1 MNRRNLLIGA
11 SAVGLAAFA
20 AGTIILNR
28 RRSAEAEAVAAA
40 TPAVDPALLVREYSP
55 SFGPADAPVTLVEF
69 FDPSCEACR
78 AYHPVVQEI
87 RRQFPTQV
95 RVVLRYTVFH
105 EGSDEAV
112 RILEAARMQDKFEPV
127 LDALLEQQP
136 GWAVHGSPE
145 MDVAWEI
152 AGAAGLDLGDRLRTG
167 GVVSLFVL
175 DFLLRSS
182 LSFRL
187 EPLALGLHRELSA
200 EDAAFREEMRTFF
213 TTKVPQ
219 SIRDT
224 VAARQ
229 ELSKEQIVESQRI
242 LNAAGLAVPGRG
254 RERRAQQLRVE
265 SRQATLT
272 ALGGGRGWGWGR
284 R

>member
-1 MNRRNLLIGA
+1 MNRRTLLIGA
-11 SAVGLAAFA
+11 SALGLAAFA
-20 AGTIILNR
+20 GGAIVLNR
-28 RRSAEAEAVAAA
+28 RRAAEAEAVAAA
-40 TPAVDPALLVREYSP
+40 TPTADQALLVRDYSP

-152 AGAAGLDLGDRLRTG
+152 AGLR
-167 GVVSLFVL
+167 VSIWRRPKPTSCF
-175 DFLLRSS
+175 RGSPASS
-182 LSFRL
+182 IRTWPMSK
-187 EPLALGLHRELSA
+187 PLASARHRPS
-200 EDAAFREEMRTFF
+200 
-213 TTKVPQ
+213 
-219 SIRDT
+219 S
-224 VAARQ
+224 
-229 ELSKEQIVESQRI
+229 
-242 LNAAGLAVPGRG
+242 
-254 RERRAQQLRVE
+254 
-265 SRQATLT
+265 
-272 ALGGGRGWGWGR
+272 
-284 R
+284 